1 MFIMTEEE
9 AIETVNNYAKSNDLT
24 FNEAIH
30 AMKDDDDL
38 DSEDRG
44 AVNLVLKARKYYI
57 ADIVT
62 TICGIESSTT
72 ILVHC
77 IPQMI
82 RGRMNEIAS
91 KWYSCDYEQEDFV
104 VYEFNNGCCVWAG
117 SYNEITEDTFN
128 DIKPHLGSVF

>member
-1 MFIMTEEE
+1 MTEE
-9 AIETVNNYAKSNDLT
+9 AIKVVKKYAKINDLT
-24 FNEAIH
+24 FYEAMH
-30 AMKDDDDL
+30 TMTMKNDL
-38 DSEDRG
+38 DSCDRD

-104 VYEFNNGCCVWAG
+104 GVYEFDNGCCVWAG